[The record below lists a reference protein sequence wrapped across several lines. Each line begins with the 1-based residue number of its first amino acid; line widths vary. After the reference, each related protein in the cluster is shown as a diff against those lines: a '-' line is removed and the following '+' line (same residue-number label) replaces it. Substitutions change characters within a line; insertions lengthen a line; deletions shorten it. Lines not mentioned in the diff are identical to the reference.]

1 MRDWISD
8 WKKWS
13 RVERCFAILL
23 VIIALVL
30 PLGLLIVGVSNSL
43 KASKAGSGRA
53 GTAVSSGRRCRVL
66 GFIGKPCLQQ
76 APFPQNRLGP
86 RQPVPS

>member
-13 RVERCFAILL
+13 RAERCLAILL

-30 PLGLLIVGVSNSL
+30 PLGLLMVGERI
-43 KASKAGSGRA
+43 GR
-53 GTAVSSGRRCRVL
+53 
-66 GFIGKPCLQQ
+66 
-76 APFPQNRLGP
+76 
-86 RQPVPS
+86 

>member
-13 RVERCFAILL
+13 LAERWFAIML

-30 PLGLLIVGVSNSL
+30 PLGLLIVGERI
-43 KASKAGSGRA
+43 GS
-53 GTAVSSGRRCRVL
+53 
-66 GFIGKPCLQQ
+66 
-76 APFPQNRLGP
+76 
-86 RQPVPS
+86 